1 MSPFTYLK
9 RRINMKDI
17 DDMFKDILEDNNK
30 EDIFEDNSW
39 IALIII
45 LALLGNN
52 KIDNDQPII
61 NIYLGDE

>member
-17 DDMFKDILEDNNK
+17 DEMFKDILEDK
-30 EDIFEDNSW
+30 DEDYTFSNFTLPILLML
-39 IALIII
+39 IAMSFKD
-45 LALLGNN
+45 

>member
-1 MSPFTYLK
+1 
-9 RRINMKDI
+9 MKDI
-17 DDMFKDILEDNNK
+17 DEMFKDILEDNNK

-52 KIDNDQPII
+52 KIDNEQPII

>member
-9 RRINMKDI
+9 RRIKMKDI
-17 DDMFKDILEDNNK
+17 DEMFKDILEDK
-30 EDIFEDNSW
+30 DEDYTFSNFTLPILLML
-39 IALIII
+39 IAMSFKD
-45 LALLGNN
+45 